1 MRSAAHSSLAT
12 LLLLIPILA
21 IPLLA
26 VFGVPQFV
34 PNVESPLEDGSDAAA
49 DATDAPAFAS
59 ITEESTSPFTRER
72 DTASTPMTDD
82 WGTAAPA
89 EDRLAQRRR
98 QLGAEP
104 TASTATSSAPT
115 RPAAAAP
122 YRRPIGTAP
131 RELHTTTPQ
140 SGEAATLTWRSAVAR
155 LNELEIRNFRLEPG
169 QHVGEFVFICSFTPS
184 DSPWLSQR
192 FEAQADEPLRAV
204 ENVLDQID
212 DWMTER

>member
-12 LLLLIPILA
+12 LLLLVPILA

-34 PNVESPLEDGSDAAA
+34 PNVESPLEDGADPDI

-59 ITEESTSPFTRER
+59 ISEETASPFTQEGV
-72 DTASTPMTDD
+72 TAATPSTDD
-82 WGTAAPA
+82 WGTAALA

-98 QLGAEP
+98 ELRAEP
-104 TASTATSSAPT
+104 TASTATSPPPT
-115 RPAAAAP
+115 RPAAAP
-122 YRRPIGTAP
+122 YRRPTGTATQERDP
-131 RELHTTTPQ
+131 ATTPH
-140 SGEAATLTWRSAVAR
+140 GEDATLTWRSAVAR

-169 QHVGEFVFICSFTPS
+169 QHVGEFVFICSFTPA